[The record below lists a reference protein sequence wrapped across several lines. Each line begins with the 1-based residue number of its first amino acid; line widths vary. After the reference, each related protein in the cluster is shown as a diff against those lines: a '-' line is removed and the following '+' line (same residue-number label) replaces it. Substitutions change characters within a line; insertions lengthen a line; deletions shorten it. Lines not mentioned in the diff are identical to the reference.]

1 MPKYFDFKICGYYL
15 YFTSHCIVEALHVH
29 ASDRRLT
36 EQGSAKLFVKGNG
49 DTIVKERGILT
60 DKELRII
67 REFVKDNYQEM
78 FIKWSEMSNVCYYS
92 TISQSFNPLL
102 SLENSKARQVTF
114 FLLATKASA

>member
-15 YFTSHCIVEALHVH
+15 YFTSHCIVEAMHVY

-49 DTIVKERGILT
+49 DTIVKDKGILT

-67 REFVKDNYQEM
+67 REFVKDNYQDM
-78 FIKWSEMSNVCYYS
+78 FMKWSEMSNNGFYG
-92 TISQSFNPLL
+92 
-102 SLENSKARQVTF
+102 EK
-114 FLLATKASA
+114 